1 MSANP
6 IYLTMT
12 TKDKKTV
19 YAEPEVSTDDVED
32 QEVDIHNN
40 HIEEE
45 VSADIADVFEDLEV
59 ESIIPSMKVDEIIP
73 EEKPCIVGDE
83 EILGLYNEIIENCRA
98 DRQQADD
105 LLLQFLDMV
114 MNDGE
119 SSSASKEAIVNLMKN
134 KTDINDKMAKV
145 ADLMTRIKLKERDTF
160 PRYLAAQQNNKV
172 VIEDKRDFLKSIEKL
187 ANKRKKTT

>member
-1 MSANP
+1 MSVIS

-19 YAEPEVSTDDVED
+19 DAEPEVLEED
-32 QEVDIHNN
+32 IEEQEDMHNN
-40 HIEEE
+40 HIEENVAE
-45 VSADIADVFEDLEV
+45 EMADIFDDLEV
-59 ESIIPSMKVDEIIP
+59 ESIIPSMRVADVVP
-73 EEKPCIVGDE
+73 DEKPCIVKDE
-83 EILGLYNEIIENCRA
+83 EILGLYDEIINNCRQ
-98 DRQQADD
+98 DREQADN

-134 KTDINDKMAKV
+134 KTDINDKMAKI

-172 VIEDKRDFLKSIEKL
+172 VIEDKRDFLKSIEKI
-187 ANKRKKTT
+187 ANKRKNK

>member
-19 YAEPEVSTDDVED
+19 YAEPELSTEEVDD
-32 QEVDIHNN
+32 QENE

-45 VSADIADVFEDLEV
+45 VSSEMADVFEDLEV
-59 ESIIPSMKVDEIIP
+59 ESIIPSMKVDEIVP
-73 EEKPCIVGDE
+73 DEKACIVKDE

-134 KTDINDKMAKV
+134 KTDINDKLAKV
-145 ADLMTRIKLKERDTF
+145 ADLMTRMKLKERDTF

-187 ANKRKKTT
+187 ANKRKKAT